1 MTQTLKNMLK
11 KISLVAVALI
21 VGVTVASAA
30 GTWTPPPPGVTPP
43 SGNVDAPVN
52 VGSANQGKVGRLAIG
67 TASIAELSGTLNG
80 ASNPVALNVVG
91 SLKSTGASI
100 NGGLIV
106 NDGNQGKGKILSN
119 DPVSDPNGTL
129 GAASWTSIVGSLISS
144 ATGIVYWSEYEKDG
158 GGVYGGQ
165 TAYKCQSTS
174 GVGTC
179 SGLLYGGA
187 NSDGRLSRISVSC
200 TDGSPLMTLLARST
214 SAPAFLGV
222 EWWQKEYIGLCMSG
236 APSGFADT
244 THWSQ

>member
-43 SGNVDAPVN
+43 SGNVDAPIN
-52 VGSANQGKVGRLAIG
+52 VGSSNQAKVGRLAIG
-67 TASIAELSGTLNG
+67 TNSTSLLGIA
-80 ASNPVALNVVG
+80 ALNVVG
-91 SLKSTGASI
+91 SIYATGASI
-100 NGGLIV
+100 NGGLIL
-106 NDGNQGKGKILSN
+106 NDGNQGKGKILSSDSTN
-119 DPVSDPNGTL
+119 DPTGVL
-129 GAASWTSIVGSLISS
+129 GVASWSSLVGSLISS
-144 ATGIVYWSEYEKDG
+144 ATGVIYWSEYEKDG

-187 NSDGRLSRISVSC
+187 NSDGRLSRISISC
-200 TDGSPLMTLLARST
+200 TDGSPVMTLLARST
-214 SAPAFLGV
+214 SAPAFLGI
-222 EWWQKEYIGLCMSG
+222 EWWQREYIGLCMSG

>member
-43 SGNVDAPVN
+43 SGNVDAPIN
-52 VGSANQGKVGRLAIG
+52 VGSANQAKVGRLAIG
-67 TASIAELSGTLNG
+67 TNSTSMLGLAALDVAGTIM
-80 ASNPVALNVVG
+80 
-91 SLKSTGASI
+91 STGVSI
-100 NGGLIV
+100 NGGLIL
-106 NDGNQGKGKILSN
+106 NNGSQGKGKILSN
-119 DPVSDPNGTL
+119 DSASDPNGTL
-129 GAASWTSIVGSLISS
+129 GVASWTSIVGSLISS

-187 NSDGRLSRISVSC
+187 NSDGRLSRVSVSC

-214 SAPAFLGV
+214 SAPAFLGA

>member
-43 SGNVDAPVN
+43 SGNVDAPIN
-52 VGSANQGKVGRLAIG
+52 VGSTNQAKVGRLAIG
-67 TASIAELSGTLNG
+67 TNSTSMLGLAALDVAGTIM
-80 ASNPVALNVVG
+80 
-91 SLKSTGASI
+91 STGVSI
-100 NGGLIV
+100 NGGLIL
-106 NDGNQGKGKILSN
+106 NNGSQGKGKILSN
-119 DPVSDPNGTL
+119 DPASDPNGTL
-129 GAASWTSIVGSLISS
+129 GVASWTSIVGSLISS